1 MEQSKTSPSFAYSLG
16 TLAIVVAFMLISM
29 VGFGASLQIV
39 FFLSWLIVIP
49 ACMKLGY
56 SYKEIEE
63 AASEMIKKCLQPTMI
78 LLAVGAMIGVWIS
91 SGTVPTIIY
100 GGLVVITPTFFLLTA
115 LILCSLTSLAT
126 GTSWGT
132 IGTAGLALMG
142 VGAGLE
148 VPAGITAGAVISG
161 AYFGDKMSPLSD
173 STNLAAAVSG
183 GALIP
188 HVKAMFF
195 TVGPAYLLSAI
206 LYTVIGFR
214 HVSGTVDQVQ
224 LESILSALRGE
235 FHIGIIALIPAVIV
249 LTLLVMQKP
258 AFTSILIGAVAG
270 AVVAVINQGFSYSE
284 VLQHMYTGF
293 RIESGTEFI
302 DSLLNRGGV
311 MSMVGPVLIMIFA
324 FGFAGMMHHV
334 GMMDAL
340 LRPLTNKVKSDRSLI
355 GSTMI
360 VSYVTN
366 AIGSSMTFSAVMTGT
381 LMAPLYKEHKLKP
394 ENLSRVIEACGT
406 LGGVLI
412 PWNSN
417 AIFVSGMLGVT
428 PIQYIPYAFLNWLT
442 PMVTL
447 FYAVTGIAMI
457 KEEPDTNTVQKVS

>member
-1 MEQSKTSPSFAYSLG
+1 MEKKKLSPSFMYSLG
-16 TLAIVVAFMLISM
+16 TLGVVVAFMLISM
-29 VGFGASLQIV
+29 VRFGASLQIV
-39 FFLSWLIVIP
+39 FFLAWLIVIP

-56 SYKEIEE
+56 AYKEIEE

-78 LLAVGAMIGVWIS
+78 LLAVGAMIGVWIAA
-91 SGTVPTIIY
+91 GTVPTIIY
-100 GGLVVITPTFFLLTA
+100 GGLVVITPRFFLLTA

-142 VGAGLE
+142 VGAGLGI
-148 VPAGITAGAVISG
+148 PAGITAGAVISG

-183 GALIP
+183 GQLIP
-188 HVKAMFF
+188 HVKAMFY
-195 TVGPAYLLSAI
+195 TVGPAYLLSAV
-206 LYTVIGFR
+206 LYTAIGFKYG
-214 HVSGTVDQVQ
+214 SGSVDQAQ
-224 LESILSALRGE
+224 LDSILAALGGQ
-235 FHIGIIALIPAVIV
+235 FDIGLVALIPAIIV

-258 AFTSILIGAVAG
+258 AFTSILTGAVAG
-270 AVVAVINQGFSYSE
+270 AVVAMVNQGFGYGE
-284 VLQHMYTGF
+284 VLQYMYTGF
-293 RIESGTEFI
+293 SIESGTAFI

-340 LRPLTNKVKSDRSLI
+340 LQPLTSKVKSDRSLV

-381 LMAPLYKEHKLKP
+381 LMAPLYKERQLKP

-428 PIQYIPYAFLNWLT
+428 PMQYIPYAFLNWLT
-442 PMVTL
+442 PLVTL
-447 FYAVTGIAMI
+447 FYAITGIAMT
-457 KEEPDTNTVQKVS
+457 KEEMDSESSIEAS